1 MSPRSIPWRHSLS
14 SWSVLPTLAL
24 AWPHGHHRLRMS
36 KPSSYSSLKACLF
49 PHALSHEMT
58 TPLAQLT
65 KPENCHHLCSSIC
78 LTLYIQPY
86 AKFFLLIYYF
96 SISQNYSLLSTLEA
110 TTLVFTITVSCLEG
124 CQLQWW
130 SASIL
135 APSSTFSTL
144 QPRELSI
151 MQIWLLASLSKIF

>member
-1 MSPRSIPWRHSLS
+1 MASRASQTQNVKTKLIFLPQSLS
-14 SWSVLPTLAL
+14 VSTRS
-24 AWPHGHHRLRMS
+24 
-36 KPSSYSSLKACLF
+36 
-49 PHALSHEMT
+49 LSHEMT

-151 MQIWLLASLSKIF
+151 MQI